1 MGISFLNKLEPNNK
15 GLVRIGPVRIVLI
28 LFSRKANLNQ
38 KTRLLILC
46 LSQKFNVLSY
56 FVDKRGNIKWR
67 KVSIGFIRIG
77 LSYFTSTPAIF
88 RRILSYVLYLLMN
101 FPRGEIPRNITTF
114 AFNGG
119 ESFGNT
125 ISVFDKASAID
136 VQAYV
141 NEPAQIALQKTALGL
156 IWSPIATDVLFE
168 PVMVIMI
175 RYPRYFMGEMLPSRR
190 VFCENVII
198 SGD

>member
-88 RRILSYVLYLLMN
+88 RGFCHTFCTYL
-101 FPRGEIPRNITTF
+101 
-114 AFNGG
+114 
-119 ESFGNT
+119 
-125 ISVFDKASAID
+125 
-136 VQAYV
+136 
-141 NEPAQIALQKTALGL
+141 
-156 IWSPIATDVLFE
+156 
-168 PVMVIMI
+168 
-175 RYPRYFMGEMLPSRR
+175 
-190 VFCENVII
+190 
-198 SGD
+198 